1 MADPPSLARHFAAE
15 AHNNAWA
22 NHRLL
27 EACARLSQ
35 ADFAAPRTGFFPSI
49 KATLNHIL
57 TVDWLYVDAL
67 ERTLAHREPHEDPGA
82 FFRPEEPFGTCAG
95 LAAAQRATD
104 RRLLA
109 LCDALRD
116 EDLGAEVAIRRAH
129 GIARDPVQRILA
141 HLFQHQVHHRGQA
154 HAMLSGTPVAPPQ
167 LDEFYCAGD
176 AALRAADFA
185 ALGFTESAIWRE
197 G

>member
-154 HAMLSGTPVAPPQ
+154 HAMLSGTPVPPPQ

>member
-1 MADPPSLARHFAAE
+1 MASPHSLARHFAAE

-27 EACARLSQ
+27 EACARLPQ

-49 KATLNHIL
+49 KATLNHIV

-67 ERTLAHREPHEDPGA
+67 ERSLAGHEPHEDPGA
-82 FFRPEEPFGTCAG
+82 FFRPEEPFAHCAE
-95 LAAAQRATD
+95 LAAAQRAVD

-109 LCDALRD
+109 LCEAVRD
-116 EDLGAEVAIRRAH
+116 EDLDAEVAIRRAQ
-129 GIARDPVQRILA
+129 GIARDPARRILA
-141 HLFQHQVHHRGQA
+141 HLFQHQIHHRGQA
-154 HAMLSGTPVAPPQ
+154 HAMLSGTSVAPPQ

-176 AALRAADFA
+176 AALRAADLA
-185 ALGFTESAIWRE
+185 ALGFTEAAIWRE

>member
-1 MADPPSLARHFAAE
+1 MAFAHSLAHHFATE
-15 AHNNAWA
+15 AYNNAWA

-27 EACARLSQ
+27 RACGRLSQ

-57 TVDWLYVDAL
+57 TVDRFYVDAL
-67 ERTLAHREPHEDPGA
+67 ERSLAGREPHAEPGG
-82 FFRPEEPFGTCAG
+82 FFRPEEPFERCAE
-95 LAAAQRATD
+95 LAAEQRATD

-109 LCDALRD
+109 LCEALRD
-116 EDLGAEVAIRRAH
+116 EDLGSEVAIRRPH
-129 GIARDPVQRILA
+129 GIARDPVRRILA

-167 LDEFYCAGD
+167 LDDFYCVGD
-176 AALRAADFA
+176 APRRAEDFA
-185 ALGFTESAIWRE
+185 ELGFSEAAIWRE